1 MRGHAGEHRCMASAV
16 MAPDLRRFVAAK
28 IHSVPMLEALL
39 LLRSRDDGWATGDL
53 AERLYLPESKVAQLV
68 ADLCREQLA
77 RIEDGRAFYAPATQ
91 DIERLVDT
99 LVATYSRQV
108 VAVTELI
115 HSGVGRQARDFAD
128 AFVLR
133 RDE

>member
-1 MRGHAGEHRCMASAV
+1 MAAATI
-16 MAPDLRRFVAAK
+16 APDLRRFVAAR

-39 LLRSRDDGWATGDL
+39 LLRSRADGWSRREL
-53 AERLYLPESKVAQLV
+53 AARLYLPDTRVDGLV
-68 ADLCREQLA
+68 RELCRERLA
-77 RIEDGRAFYAPATQ
+77 QVDDDRVRYAPVDAGSST
-91 DIERLVDT
+91 LVDE
-99 LVATYSRQV
+99 LATTYGRHV

-115 HSGVGRQARDFAD
+115 HSGLERKARDFAD

>member
-1 MRGHAGEHRCMASAV
+1 MANAV
-16 MAPDLRRFVAAK
+16 MAPELRRFVAAK
-28 IHSVPMLEALL
+28 IHSIPMLEALL
-39 LLRSRDDGWATGDL
+39 LVRSRDDGWATVEL

-68 ADLCREQLA
+68 ADLVREQLA
-77 RIEDGRAFYAPATQ
+77 RIDSGRACYAPASVE
-91 DIERLVDT
+91 IEQLVDA
-99 LVATYSRQV
+99 LVATYSRHV

-115 HSGVGRQARDFAD
+115 HSGVGRQARSFAD

>member
-1 MRGHAGEHRCMASAV
+1 MTS
-16 MAPDLRRFVAAK
+16 DLRRFVVAK

-39 LLRSRDDGWATGDL
+39 LLRSRDDGWATGEL
-53 AERLYLPESKVAQLV
+53 AARLYLPESRVRQLLGE
-68 ADLCREQLA
+68 LCHERLA
-77 RIEDGRAFYAPATQ
+77 TMDGDRARYAPTSADVEQ
-91 DIERLVDT
+91 IVDA
-99 LVATYSRQV
+99 LAATYSRHV